1 MTLCDLVT
9 RSIWIYMQRLFS
21 KPSISKILH
30 FVLKAPLLVQQ
41 RCREVTLQHWNV
53 MRMDATPAFVKT
65 IWQLL
70 SITPTIRAEEFYTI
84 QPNPLLEIKVP
95 VPQLG
100 KAQTQQMK
108 IIYLES
114 TIRHF
119 IKPQIHINSMPR
131 RLRIATNCMAS
142 KNVKLHTMIY
152 LYDGAKFPTQAL

>member
-1 MTLCDLVT
+1 MCYLS
-9 RSIWIYMQRLFS
+9 R
-21 KPSISKILH
+21 
-30 FVLKAPLLVQQ
+30 
-41 RCREVTLQHWNV
+41 
-53 MRMDATPAFVKT
+53 DATSALVKT

-70 SITPTIRAEEFYTI
+70 SITPTTRTEEFYTN

-95 VPQLG
+95 VLQLR

-119 IKPQIHINSMPR
+119 IKPQIHTISMPR

-142 KNVKLHTMIY
+142 KNEKLHTMIY
-152 LYDGAKFPTQAL
+152 L